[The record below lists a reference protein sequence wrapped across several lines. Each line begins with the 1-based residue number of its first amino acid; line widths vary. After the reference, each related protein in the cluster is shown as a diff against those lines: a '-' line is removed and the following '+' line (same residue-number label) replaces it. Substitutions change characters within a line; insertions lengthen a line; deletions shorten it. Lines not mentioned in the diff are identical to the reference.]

1 MALKTTIIV
10 NGDDRRET
18 VTLDGNSTAK
28 LQELADTLK
37 NGGKKPKKAKDDGSV
52 ETSKEFN
59 KFLSEFGEEY
69 AEEFLAKTTQQLK
82 DSVAINHMEV
92 ARSKQEVED
101 TPAFKQASQDLKD
114 LKGALNEK
122 IKPNKISIA
131 LATKILNLRQDA
143 EG

>member
-1 MALKTTIIV
+1 MALKTTIIK
-10 NGDDRRET
+10 NGPST
-18 VTLDGNSTAK
+18 STLNIEVDSTDA

-37 NGGKKPKKAKDDGSV
+37 NGNKKPKKAKDDGSV
-52 ETSKEFN
+52 ETSKEFT
-59 KFLSEFGEEY
+59 KFLNEFGEEY
-69 AEEFLAKTTQQLK
+69 ADEFLGKTTQQLK

-101 TPAFKQASQDLKD
+101 TPAFKEASQNLKD
-114 LKGALNEK
+114 LKSALNDK